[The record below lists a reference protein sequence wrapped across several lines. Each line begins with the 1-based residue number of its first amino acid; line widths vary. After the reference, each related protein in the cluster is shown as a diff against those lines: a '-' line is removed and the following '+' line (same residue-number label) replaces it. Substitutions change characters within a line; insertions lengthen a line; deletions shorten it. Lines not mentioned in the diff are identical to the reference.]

1 MRRAQLVRV
10 RRSISSPMA
19 GTWGIPWR
27 IQLRLRVIGWV
38 EGLLFLAILF
48 LAIYIKPIWLAAL
61 VLLGGFAAS
70 SIAWVEILNR
80 WKMRHPVIAGKVP
93 KT

>member
-1 MRRAQLVRV
+1 
-10 RRSISSPMA
+10 
-19 GTWGIPWR
+19 
-27 IQLRLRVIGWV
+27 LRLRVIGRV

-61 VLLGGFAAS
+61 VLLGGFAVS
-70 SIAWVEILNR
+70 SIAWIAILNR
-80 WKMRHPVIAGKVP
+80 WKARSVVFTRRVP